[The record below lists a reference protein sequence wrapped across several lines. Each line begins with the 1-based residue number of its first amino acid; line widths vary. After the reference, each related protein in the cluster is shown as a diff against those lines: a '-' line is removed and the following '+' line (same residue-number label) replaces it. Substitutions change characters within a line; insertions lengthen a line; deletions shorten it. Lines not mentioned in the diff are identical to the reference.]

1 MEESTS
7 KEKILKKIRNA
18 LINSAEVPFPGSDS
32 EIPLYKQS
40 DESLDVLFAQEFTRA
55 GGMFVYCEDL
65 KELIDSL
72 HVLLGDF
79 PGDEIFCQE
88 ETIGE
93 FLLEAG
99 VPFCSSPGDMPTIK
113 IGITGCECL
122 VARLGSIMLTSAQ
135 AGGRKVLIYPESH
148 IVIGFS
154 WQLVPDIQQALA
166 LFKKKYHPDY
176 PSLTTF
182 ITGPS
187 RTADIEKTL
196 VMGAHGPRNLYLFFV
211 DKTN

>member
-18 LINSAEVPFPGSDS
+18 LINSAEIPFSGSDS
-32 EIPLYKQS
+32 EVPLFMNP

-55 GGMFVYCEDL
+55 GGMFVYCEDM

-72 HVLLGDF
+72 HVLLEGF
-79 PGDEIFCQE
+79 PGEEIYCQE
-88 ETIGE
+88 EAIGE

-99 VPFCSSPGDMPTIK
+99 VTFCSLVDDMPTSK

-122 VARLGSIMLTSAQ
+122 VARHGSIMITSAQ
-135 AGGRKVLIYPESH
+135 TGGRKVFIYPESH

-154 WQLVPDIQQALA
+154 WQLVPEIQQALS
-166 LFKKKYHPDY
+166 LLKKKYHPDY
-176 PSLTTF
+176 PSLVSF

-211 DKTN
+211 DKSN